1 MTTFMAILKLAKYPK
16 VEQQSVSEVV
26 PEQFGIYQQLT
37 GTFEHEAFAD
47 LPFLGYS
54 ITLTVQCACSIVLK
68 ISEMYFKVMMS
79 FSFCI
84 RVQRHR

>member
-1 MTTFMAILKLAKYPK
+1 MTTFMAVLKLAKYPTF
-16 VEQQSVSEVV
+16 EQQSVSEVV

-54 ITLTVQCACSIVLK
+54 ITLTVCMQYCAENFRNVQ
-68 ISEMYFKVMMS
+68 YFKVMMRTS
-79 FSFCI
+79 GMGW
-84 RVQRHR
+84 